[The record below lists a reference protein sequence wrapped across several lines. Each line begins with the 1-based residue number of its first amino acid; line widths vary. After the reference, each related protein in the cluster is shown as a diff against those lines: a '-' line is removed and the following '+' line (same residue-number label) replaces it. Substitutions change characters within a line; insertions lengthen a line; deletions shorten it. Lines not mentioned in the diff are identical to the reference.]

1 MVLLHDIK
9 TEAEALGVADKIRQ
23 AIDRPFHVEGH
34 ECSVAVSIGI
44 ALYPDDGD
52 DAETLTR
59 RADEAMYRAKM
70 SGRGQGAASR
80 PHADG
85 PSG

>member
-1 MVLLHDIK
+1 
-9 TEAEALGVADKIRQ
+9 
-23 AIDRPFHVEGH
+23 
-34 ECSVAVSIGI
+34 VSIGI

-59 RADEAMYRAKM
+59 RADEAMYRAKTA
-70 SGRGQGAASR
+70 GRGQGAASR
-80 PHADG
+80 PHAKG